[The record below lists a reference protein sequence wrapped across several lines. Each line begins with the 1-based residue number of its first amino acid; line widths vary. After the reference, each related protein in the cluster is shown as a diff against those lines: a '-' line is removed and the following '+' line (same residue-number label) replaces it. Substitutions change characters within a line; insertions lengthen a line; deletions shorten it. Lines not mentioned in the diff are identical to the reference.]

1 MEAIAI
7 LFVIGAILVVAVIVL
22 GIFFLTSRTWIKVAA
37 ADEALIVSAKK
48 KGESQVIVHGK
59 AVVMPITQTHQ
70 KISLRSRQVN
80 MQVTAQSDDNVTLNV
95 EAVALVKIGSE
106 AEFIRRAAQR
116 FASSDKEIVRFTQ
129 DQLEG
134 VLRGVV
140 AQQTVTSLM
149 RERKKFSEQIA
160 ETVIPELEKQGLI
173 LDSFQ
178 ICGITDDVGYIKS
191 LGAPEIQ
198 AKKQAAEIAETEA
211 ARAIA
216 KSRIANQEADLV
228 EQTQLDANKAAADAQ
243 VGEARAQA
251 MQAERLADEK
261 ARLEVLRQQAE
272 NKQIEL
278 EAEVNKVADAE
289 RYRRKQEVE
298 ADTFEQTR
306 RAQAQVEIAEAEAT
320 AAKVRAMAEA
330 EAVRLKGQAEAD
342 AIKAK
347 AEAYRENQE
356 ALLAQQAM
364 EILPELMSNFASGY
378 ANIGSMTVLS
388 GGEGSENSVGSRFAG
403 EQALGLKSI
412 IESVKQTTGID
423 LAEIIQGRAAGHAQ
437 GSAQGAA
444 IAEALSRDETV
455 EDRSEK

>member
-1 MEAIAI
+1 MGPILIIGGVIVVGIILAIAAGI
-7 LFVIGAILVVAVIVL
+7 ISLF
-22 GIFFLTSRTWIKVAA
+22 SRTWIKVAA
-37 ADEALIVSAKK
+37 ADEALIVSAKG

-106 AEFIRRAAQR
+106 HEFIRRAAQR
-116 FASSDKEIVRFTQ
+116 FASSDKEIAQFTQ

-160 ETVIPELEKQGLI
+160 ETVIPELEKQGLN

-178 ICGITDDVGYIKS
+178 IRGITDSVGYINS

-198 AKKQAAEIAETEA
+198 AKRQAAEIAETEA

-216 KSRIANQEADLV
+216 KSRIANQEADLI
-228 EQTQLDANKAAADAQ
+228 EQTQLDANKAAADARI
-243 VGEARAQA
+243 GEARAQA

-261 ARLEVLRQQAE
+261 ARQEVLAQQAE

-278 EAEVNKVADAE
+278 EAQVNKVADAE
-289 RYRRKQEVE
+289 RYRRKQQVE

-306 RAQAQVEIAEAEAT
+306 RAQAQAEIAQAEAQALKT
-320 AAKVRAMAEA
+320 HAEAEA
-330 EAVRLKGQAEAD
+330 EAVRLKGQAEAE

-347 AEAYRENQE
+347 AESYRENQE

-364 EILPELMSNFASGY
+364 EILPDLMAQFAHGY
-378 ANIGSMTVLS
+378 ANIGSMTVLAGS
-388 GGEGSENSVGSRFAG
+388 GTSSNDAAAIGGNLAG
-403 EQALGLKSI
+403 EQAVALQGVFAT
-412 IESVKQTTGID
+412 VKQTTGID
-423 LAEIIQGRAAGHAQ
+423 LAELIQGRALGQAQ
-437 GSAQGAA
+437 GEAQGNA
-444 IAEALSRDETV
+444 IAAALEQAPRNEQ
-455 EDRSEK
+455 

>member
-1 MEAIAI
+1 M
-7 LFVIGAILVVAVIVL
+7 
-22 GIFFLTSRTWIKVAA
+22 
-37 ADEALIVSAKK
+37 
-48 KGESQVIVHGK
+48 
-59 AVVMPITQTHQ
+59 
-70 KISLRSRQVN
+70 
-80 MQVTAQSDDNVTLNV
+80 
-95 EAVALVKIGSE
+95 KIGSE

-178 ICGITDDVGYIKS
+178 IRGITDDVGYIKS